1 MQDKEL
7 TALIA
12 RMERDQDRGYQP
24 ARTSSNASQ
33 REIDEQYTG
42 ALAHWMSR
50 CLSDARVD
58 RRDVTN
64 TDIGTITGEL
74 LRMDPVRTG
83 DRQLDPVA
91 AHILPNNVLRAAIE
105 RAVSGRY

>member
-7 TALIA
+7 TALVA

-24 ARTSSNASQ
+24 TRTASNASQ
-33 REIDEQYTG
+33 REIDEQYTK
-42 ALAHWMSR
+42 ALSHWMSN
-50 CLSDARVD
+50 CLSDAHVD

-64 TDIGTITGEL
+64 TDIGTISGEL

-83 DRQLDPVA
+83 DRALDPVP
-91 AHILPNNVLRAAIE
+91 AHILPNNVIRAAIE
-105 RAVSGRY
+105 RAISGRY